1 MQDRTTTAC
10 RPWSVSIVMATYNG
24 AKHLE
29 AQLQSLASQTCLPE
43 ELIVG
48 DDGSSDRTVSI
59 LNHFAQRSPFPVV
72 VRRNER
78 NLGFGDNFLT
88 TALLARAAFIA
99 FCDQDDIWE
108 PQKIA
113 SIRAAFAADP
123 ALVMV
128 SHPSRLLRDGQLTE
142 ERVGPTMPGIFAPLT
157 RHPLN
162 VTNGHALAFR
172 RTLLEVLPPQGRPLS
187 VHSPDRRMPHDDW
200 ITFLGHALGRSAV
213 LPESLVRYRV
223 HSDNISGANE
233 RRRGWKEYL
242 RRSVLVS
249 AEEVEKDYRAT
260 SDRAAQLSAI
270 RTNDA
275 GLAAAAARAAQ
286 YYQKL
291 ADFYGQ
297 RVELWRVPSRFKR
310 AFRFVSLWRR
320 GVYKGFEAG
329 AASKREAQKDLLF
342 GVLQLKTG
350 RKRALQSSPTA
361 P

>member
-1 MQDRTTTAC
+1 
-10 RPWSVSIVMATYNG
+10 MATYNG
-24 AKHLE
+24 ARHLE
-29 AQLQSLASQTCLPE
+29 AQLQSLVSQTCLPE
-43 ELIVG
+43 ELIIG
-48 DDGSSDRTVSI
+48 DDGSSDGTVGI
-59 LNHFAQRSPFPVV
+59 LSQFAQRSPFPVII
-72 VRRNER
+72 RQNER

-88 TALLARAAFIA
+88 TALLARSPFIA

-108 PQKIA
+108 AQKIA
-113 SIRAAFAADP
+113 SIRAAVIADP
-123 ALVMV
+123 ALILV
-128 SHPSRLLRDGQLTE
+128 SHPSRLLRDGQLTNE
-142 ERVGPTMPGIFAPLT
+142 QVGPAPPGIFAPLT

-162 VTNGHALAFR
+162 VINGHALAFR

-187 VHSPDRRMPHDDW
+187 VHSLDRRMPHDDW

-233 RRRGWKEYL
+233 RRSGWREYL
-242 RRSVLVS
+242 RRGVLSS
-249 AEEVEKDYRAT
+249 AEEVEKDHRAT
-260 SDRAAQLSAI
+260 LDRAAQLSAI

-275 GLAAAAARAAQ
+275 GLALAAERAAQ

-291 ADFYGQ
+291 ADLYGQ

-310 AFRFVSLWRR
+310 AFRFISLWKR
-320 GVYKGFEAG
+320 GVYAGFEAG

-342 GVLQLKTG
+342 GVLQLTTR
-350 RKRALQSSPTA
+350 RKRGLQSSPNA